1 MNAPPARRPV
11 LVTLAVVLVAI
22 SGLSNTTVGVLL
34 LLSRYDVPV
43 DEVLTVSLLGVG
55 VVLFGLLTLAIASGI
70 ARGSRL
76 SRLLLTLYLVA
87 QVVLHVIVVITNDT
101 WDVAGIVQIVVA
113 AGLVTLVWSPRGSQ
127 YFRSRVPAPD
137 PYAP

>member
-1 MNAPPARRPV
+1 MNAQPVRRPV
-11 LVTLAVVLVAI
+11 LVTLAVILVTI
-22 SGLSNTTVGVLL
+22 SGLSNTIVGVLL
-34 LLSRYDVPV
+34 LLSRYDVSA
-43 DEVLTVSLLGVG
+43 DQVLTVSLLGVG

-76 SRLLLTLYLVA
+76 SRLLLTFYLAV
-87 QVVLHVIVVITNDT
+87 QIMLHTVVVVTSDT
-101 WDVAGIVQIVVA
+101 WDVAGILQIAVA
-113 AGLVTLVWSPRGSQ
+113 AGLLALVWAPQGSR